1 MRKSRSI
8 GLIVTSDLIVQT
20 LTMNVLS
27 PLSSVGTEGF
37 GMDAQL
43 AEHLNLAK
51 QHGHIGPA
59 RQALTQK
66 VSF

>member
-1 MRKSRSI
+1 
-8 GLIVTSDLIVQT
+8 
-20 LTMNVLS
+20 MNVLS

-43 AEHLNLAK
+43 AEHLKLAK